1 MGEWWGRWDLNPRP
15 LAPISR
21 SHQRP
26 RFTVQDWTLV
36 SSGRG
41 QNPLDQAR
49 RRPLSSE
56 SNRAAFLCYARIS
69 LVYELRSHLR
79 DEELLRAIIWRKDSL
94 RSGTDHLYDYLL
106 HSIAFLIPSVHLLAV
121 WTDTC
126 CCVDRA
132 IECGLCMR

>member
-1 MGEWWGRWDLNPRP
+1 MRLLTRAFVDYVIEQVKRGPDISGPRNSALPWWGRWDLNPRP

-56 SNRAAFLCYARIS
+56 SNRAAFLCYART
-69 LVYELRSHLR
+69 LLAYELGSQLA
-79 DEELLRAIIWRKDSL
+79 DEELLRGI
-94 RSGTDHLYDYLL
+94 T
-106 HSIAFLIPSVHLLAV
+106 
-121 WTDTC
+121 
-126 CCVDRA
+126 
-132 IECGLCMR
+132 